1 MGIKLP
7 SFLYLMS
14 CDVYYAS
21 YLDASSTPSQDLIQD
36 DFGNIIGG
44 VGQNEFGESVKIWG
58 LDRNERQ
65 SYFNVMG
72 TVNLQDLNADTAFTY
87 KKRLNGRFKYPSDP
101 RVDKDGGSHPISDIL
116 ITNVCKKAKLLGAP
130 DEELQLNADGTPIVF
145 EVMSVDPF
153 IDPWGN
159 IEYYKILLE
168 RADDQGLL
176 GGTQ

>member
-1 MGIKLP
+1 MGLRLP
-7 SFLYLMS
+7 SFLFLMS

-72 TVNLQDLNADTAFTY
+72 TVNL
-87 KKRLNGRFKYPSDP
+87 
-101 RVDKDGGSHPISDIL
+101 
-116 ITNVCKKAKLLGAP
+116 
-130 DEELQLNADGTPIVF
+130 
-145 EVMSVDPF
+145 
-153 IDPWGN
+153 
-159 IEYYKILLE
+159 
-168 RADDQGLL
+168 
-176 GGTQ
+176 

>member
-1 MGIKLP
+1 MGLKLP
-7 SFLYLMS
+7 SFLFLMS

-87 KKRLNGRFKYPSDP
+87 K
-101 RVDKDGGSHPISDIL
+101 DGGNHPISDIL
-116 ITNVCKKAKLLGAP
+116 ITNVCKKARLLGAP
-130 DEELQLNADGTPIVF
+130 DEELHLNADGTPIVF
-145 EVMSVDPF
+145 EIMSVDPF